1 MSDSSVTPWT
11 VACQS
16 PLSMRFPRQ
25 EYWSGLPIP
34 FWGDLPDPG
43 FKPASPAGK
52 QVLYHWETRQA
63 PKEYL
68 HNHSIF
74 GETLV
79 TRNNGYLCCLTNTWW
94 AIHLFRV
101 QFKVLILSLP
111 LPQIK
116 ETLTLLFSYTLY
128 APLLHKLFFGTL
140 NHSLPL

>member
-1 MSDSSVTPWT
+1 MIGSHTQQILEWVSMPSFRGSS
-11 VACQS
+11 
-16 PLSMRFPRQ
+16 RPRVQ
-25 EYWSGLPIP
+25 TCISCI
-34 FWGDLPDPG
+34 
-43 FKPASPAGK
+43 GK

-128 APLLHKLFFGTL
+128 ALLLYKLFFRTL
-140 NHSLPL
+140 NHSLAL